1 MFEQLLSSMHSL
13 CVGETSGQNTKIITY
28 MYLTFKFLMMDIKIC
43 QEVKS
48 GMEKNEARLENR
60 EFVIAV
66 KITILNRVSE
76 DPLLVK
82 VILEQSPKRW
92 WKKTCGCLGRN
103 IPGRRSTKWKSH
115 EMGAYVAHPRNSR
128 EAIVAG
134 GIVVTGWA
142 VRYAVGEVWTRCWCP
157 GHGHSGCGKDGS
169 FYFDSYREP
178 LV

>member
-76 DPLLVK
+76 EPLLVK
-82 VILEQSPKRW
+82 VILEQSPKR
-92 WKKTCGCLGRN
+92 
-103 IPGRRSTKWKSH
+103 
-115 EMGAYVAHPRNSR
+115 
-128 EAIVAG
+128 
-134 GIVVTGWA
+134 
-142 VRYAVGEVWTRCWCP
+142 
-157 GHGHSGCGKDGS
+157 
-169 FYFDSYREP
+169 
-178 LV
+178 